1 MIRHLLFI
9 ALSSGAMLAHAY
21 SGMGVCNHGNET
33 IDSVMCNG
41 PAVLKQ
47 TTVKSNMNVTGALHA
62 EGISVAAAMTV
73 LGATEISDSEVDGQV
88 KISGDLSA
96 DHVQFKKGVAV
107 DSSNILLNHTSVNG
121 MLIVTSPDKTPYV
134 QVQCGSVV
142 KGAVMFDG
150 KPGVVQVTG
159 DSEVAGKIINGSTE
173 FVKRSCSQ

>member
-9 ALSSGAMLAHAY
+9 SLLSGSMLAHAY
-21 SGMGVCNHGNET
+21 SGFGVCNHGNET
-33 IDSVMCNG
+33 VDSVMCDG

-47 TTVKSNMNVTGALHA
+47 TTVKSNLNVTGTLHA
-62 EGISVAAAMTV
+62 EGISVAAGMTV
-73 LGATEISDSEVDGQV
+73 LGATEISNSEVNGEV

-107 DSSNILLNHTSVNG
+107 DSSSVILNHTMVNG

-134 QVQCGSVV
+134 QVQCSSGV
-142 KGAVMFDG
+142 KGSVMFDG

-159 DSEVAGKIINGSTE
+159 DSDVAGKIVNGSTE